1 MKPYI
6 SIRDSDGTE
15 FQATHLTAEP
25 EIEADGNIFYCVVA
39 YDANHGLKKNIY
51 GSHTME
57 DAIAELAI
65 MSEELLPVMTKA
77 AVETWKRENE
87 EE

>member
-6 SIRDSDGTE
+6 SIKDSDGTE

-25 EIEADGNIFYCVVA
+25 EVEVNGDIFYCVVA

-51 GSHTME
+51 GSRTME
-57 DAIAELAI
+57 AAIAELAI

-77 AVETWKRENE
+77 AVEAWERENE

>member
-6 SIRDSDGTE
+6 SIKDSDGTE
-15 FQATHLTAEP
+15 LQATHLTTEP
-25 EIEADGNIFYCVVA
+25 EVEVNGDIFYCVVA

-51 GSHTME
+51 GSRTME
-57 DAIAELAI
+57 AAIAELAI

-77 AVETWKRENE
+77 AVEAWERENE